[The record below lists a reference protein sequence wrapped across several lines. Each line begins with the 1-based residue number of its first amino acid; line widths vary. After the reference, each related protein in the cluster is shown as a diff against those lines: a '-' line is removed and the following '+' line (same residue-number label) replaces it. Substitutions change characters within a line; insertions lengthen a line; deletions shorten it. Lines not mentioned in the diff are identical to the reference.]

1 MASQVKF
8 RFVGKFPFLEAPD
21 RLTRPLGERPRSN
34 DAKELKMSVKIDLG
48 MCCPCNA
55 PGIEAY
61 RLLTF
66 PDGIQVRVRG
76 LDKVLEE
83 AYQQG
88 KKPHWSIASELVKQ
102 LSEYNYIPAG
112 AQFEY
117 EEALLKEYRLFFE
130 KKKRL

>member
-1 MASQVKF
+1 MSSQ
-8 RFVGKFPFLEAPD
+8 
-21 RLTRPLGERPRSN
+21 
-34 DAKELKMSVKIDLG
+34 IDLG

-76 LDKVLEE
+76 LDEIFEE
-83 AYQQG
+83 AYREG
-88 KKPHWSIASELVKQ
+88 KTPHWSLMSEMVDR
-102 LSEYNYIPAG
+102 LSRQNYIPSSAR
-112 AQFEY
+112 FEY

-130 KKKRL
+130 RKEKDCAEK

>member
-1 MASQVKF
+1 MVSQ
-8 RFVGKFPFLEAPD
+8 
-21 RLTRPLGERPRSN
+21 
-34 DAKELKMSVKIDLG
+34 IDFG

-76 LDKVLEE
+76 LDKIFEDVYKE
-83 AYQQG
+83 G
-88 KKPHWSIASELVKQ
+88 KKPHWSIACDMVDR
-102 LSEYNYIPAG
+102 LSEYNYISPSAR
-112 AQFEY
+112 FEY

-130 KKKRL
+130 KKEKAIQKNET

>member
-1 MASQVKF
+1 
-8 RFVGKFPFLEAPD
+8 
-21 RLTRPLGERPRSN
+21 
-34 DAKELKMSVKIDLG
+34 MSVKIDPG

-55 PGIEAY
+55 PGIEVY

-66 PDGIQVRVRG
+66 PDGIQVRVKG

-83 AYQQG
+83 ACQQG

-102 LSEYNYIPAG
+102 LSEYNHIPTS

-117 EEALLKEYRLFFE
+117 EEALMKEYRLFFE
-130 KKKRL
+130 KREKGCAEKQDTAG